1 MKIPSSTWSLLSVA
15 VIAYAAVALERAAD
29 RQDQTDRITITYW
42 EKWTGSEA
50 NEMRKI
56 VDWYNRSQSKVRV
69 KFLSTANVDNKTRL
83 AASGGSPPDIAGL
96 WEHNVSSFADANAL
110 VDLTPF
116 ATADG
121 IKQSQYIDNYW
132 QMFSY
137 GGKLCALPTTPSST
151 SMHYNR
157 KFMPATMQSPETAPK
172 TLEELDALVDKIS
185 LKKKDGSIQLA
196 GFLPGEPGWWSWGW
210 GYLFGGKLYDEK
222 TQKLTMNC
230 PENIAALTWV
240 KSYTDRFG
248 QRETQS
254 FQSSF
259 GNFSSPQAAFF
270 SNKVASVIQGVWLAN
285 YIHDFARGMDWY
297 AAPIPHPASRPD
309 LAGTNFLGCDVMIIP
324 KGSKHPKEAWDF
336 IKFVQRQDVMETIC
350 AAHGKNSPLT
360 QVSDQFF
367 QKHMNK
373 EIRLFDRLAREKNAV
388 RVAKIGMFPQ
398 IQTEFNN
405 AVQVV
410 NLGEKTPKEALDEAQ
425 ARMEPLVEKYLRYM
439 GLKQ

>member
-1 MKIPSSTWSLLSVA
+1 
-15 VIAYAAVALERAAD
+15 
-29 RQDQTDRITITYW
+29 
-42 EKWTGSEA
+42 
-50 NEMRKI
+50 
-56 VDWYNRSQSKVRV
+56 
-69 KFLSTANVDNKTRL
+69 
-83 AASGGSPPDIAGL
+83 
-96 WEHNVSSFADANAL
+96 
-110 VDLTPF
+110 
-116 ATADG
+116 
-121 IKQSQYIDNYW
+121 
-132 QMFSY
+132 
-137 GGKLCALPTTPSST
+137 
-151 SMHYNR
+151 
-157 KFMPATMQSPETAPK
+157 
-172 TLEELDALVDKIS
+172 
-185 LKKKDGSIQLA
+185 
-196 GFLPGEPGWWSWGW
+196 
-210 GYLFGGKLYDEK
+210 
-222 TQKLTMNC
+222 
-230 PENIAALTWV
+230 
-240 KSYTDRFG
+240 
-248 QRETQS
+248 
-254 FQSSF
+254 
-259 GNFSSPQAAFF
+259 
-270 SNKVASVIQGVWLAN
+270 
-285 YIHDFARGMDWY
+285 MDWY

-309 LAGTNFLGCDVMIIP
+309 LEGTNFLGCDVMIIP